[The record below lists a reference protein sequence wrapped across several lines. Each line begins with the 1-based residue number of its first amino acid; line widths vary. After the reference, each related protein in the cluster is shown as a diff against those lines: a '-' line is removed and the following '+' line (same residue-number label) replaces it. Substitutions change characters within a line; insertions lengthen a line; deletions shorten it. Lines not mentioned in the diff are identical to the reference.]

1 MSSVLDEI
9 VARKRIEVEKARSI
23 TPLDAI
29 KDRIDEVG
37 RPRNFFR
44 SVVADRDPKTFR
56 VIAEVKRKSPSAGVI
71 RPDFD
76 PADIAERYHSGGA
89 AAISCLTDEHYF
101 GGDLGYLLRIK
112 DRVPL
117 PVLRKDFIVDE
128 YQVWESRAAGADAI
142 LLIAECLSEGQVID
156 YQILATELGMTTLV
170 EVHSVD
176 NLCRMLN
183 HVGFPHAGYSLLG
196 INNRDLSSMTTDL
209 AHTFRM
215 LDLVEDPRVLVS
227 ESGIR
232 TGEDLVRLREHG
244 INIALVGENLMR
256 EPDPGAALAAM
267 LEVVDGPDRS
277 GPAAS

>member
-9 VARKRIEVEKARSI
+9 VARKRVEVEKARAAAS
-23 TPLDAI
+23 LESLR
-29 KDRIDEVG
+29 DRVG
-37 RPRNFFR
+37 EMDRPRNFFR
-44 SVVADRDPKTFR
+44 AVVADREPKTFR
-56 VIAEVKRKSPSAGVI
+56 VIAEVKRKSPSAGII
-71 RPDFD
+71 REDFD
-76 PADIAERYHSGGA
+76 PADIAGRYHSGGA
-89 AAISCLTDEHYF
+89 AAISCLTDQHYF
-101 GGDLGYLLRIK
+101 GGDLAFIERIK
-112 DRVPL
+112 ERVPI

-142 LLIAECLSEGQVID
+142 LLIAECLSEGEVID
-156 YQILATELGMTTLV
+156 LQILATELGMTTLV

-196 INNRDLSSMTTDL
+196 INNRDLGSMTTDL

-232 TGEDLVRLREHG
+232 TGEDLMRLRAHG
-244 INIALVGENLMR
+244 INIALVGEHLMR
-256 EPDPGAALAAM
+256 EPDPGEALASM
-267 LEVVDGPDRS
+267 LAGVDGPS
-277 GPAAS
+277 N

>member
-9 VARKRIEVEKARSI
+9 VARKRVEVEKARAI
-23 TPLDAI
+23 TPLESI
-29 KDRIDEVG
+29 KSRIPEVE

-44 SVVADRDPKTFR
+44 AVVADRDPKTFR

-71 RPDFD
+71 REDFD
-76 PADIAERYHSGGA
+76 PADIAGRYHSGGA
-89 AAISCLTDEHYF
+89 AAISCLTDGHYF
-101 GGDLGYLLRIK
+101 GGDLSFIQRIK

-117 PVLRKDFIVDE
+117 PVLRKDFIIDE

-156 YQILATELGMTTLV
+156 LQILATELGMTTLV

-196 INNRDLSSMTTDL
+196 INNRDLGSMTTDL

-232 TGEDLVRLREHG
+232 TGEDLGRLRSHG
-244 INIALVGENLMR
+244 INIALVGEHLMR
-256 EPDPGAALAAM
+256 EDDPGEALAGM
-267 LEVVDGPDRS
+267 LAEVDPPS
-277 GPAAS
+277 Q

>member
-1 MSSVLDEI
+1 MSSILEEI
-9 VARKRIEVEKARSI
+9 IARKRIEVERARMEVSVETLKAR
-23 TPLDAI
+23 TADV
-29 KDRIDEVG
+29 E

-44 SVVADRDPKTFR
+44 AVVADREPRTFR
-56 VIAEVKRKSPSAGVI
+56 VIAEVKRRSPSAGEI
-71 RPDFD
+71 RSDFD

-89 AAISCLTDEHYF
+89 AAISCLTDEQYF
-101 GGDLGYLLRIK
+101 GGDLAYIQRIK
-112 DRVPL
+112 DAVPI

-128 YQVWESRAAGADAI
+128 YQVWESRANGADAI
-142 LLIAECLSEGQVID
+142 LLIAECLSEGQIID

-209 AHTFRM
+209 SHTFRM
-215 LDLVEDPRVLVS
+215 LDLIEDPRVLVS

-232 TGEDLVRLREHG
+232 TTDDLRRLRSHG
-244 INIALVGENLMR
+244 INIALVGEHLMR
-256 EPDPGAALAAM
+256 EADPGAALAEM
-267 LEVVDGPDRS
+267 LAGVDS
-277 GPAAS
+277 